1 MQDELVSIITP
12 CYNVANTLIYYLQS
26 ILNQTYK
33 NIEVI
38 AVDDGST
45 DDTADILK
53 EYVFIFAKYQMKLEY
68 IYQKNAGL
76 GAAINTG
83 LKYVNGEYLCWA
95 DPDDFYMSDS
105 IAKRLEILRNYPEYA
120 VVSSDAYVFRAD
132 DLKNPI
138 KREAERFTHRYEETQ
153 FEYLLTEQ
161 SHFCAGCH
169 MIRMSAFDQVN
180 PEREIYPAR
189 RGQNWQLLLPVYYK
203 YKRFY
208 LDEPLYGYIVYP
220 KSMSSGDVT
229 EEKELQR
236 WKEHEEIINQ
246 TLRRIPLDDKNR
258 ERYVRLVNVRYAKKR
273 LYTAIDYRDKELL
286 KEQYLFLKQYNEDTD
301 EIRILY
307 LRNSYLLWKVFYKL
321 KEIIAR

>member
-138 KREAERFTHRYEETQ
+138 KREKMFFQNLRFMRFTPLITKVPLP
-153 FEYLLTEQ
+153 FLT
-161 SHFCAGCH
+161 FL
-169 MIRMSAFDQVN
+169 SAIC
-180 PEREIYPAR
+180 PYHP
-189 RGQNWQLLLPVYYK
+189 
-203 YKRFY
+203 
-208 LDEPLYGYIVYP
+208 
-220 KSMSSGDVT
+220 S
-229 EEKELQR
+229 
-236 WKEHEEIINQ
+236 
-246 TLRRIPLDDKNR
+246 
-258 ERYVRLVNVRYAKKR
+258 
-273 LYTAIDYRDKELL
+273 
-286 KEQYLFLKQYNEDTD
+286 
-301 EIRILY
+301 
-307 LRNSYLLWKVFYKL
+307 
-321 KEIIAR
+321 

>member
-12 CYNVANTLIYYLQS
+12 CYNVANTLISYLQS

-45 DDTADILK
+45 DDTANILK

-138 KREAERFTHRYEETQ
+138 KREAERFKHRYEETQ

-229 EEKELQR
+229 EEEELQR

-258 ERYVRLVNVRYAKKR
+258 ERYVRLVDVRYAKKR
-273 LYTAIDYRDKELL
+273 LYTAIDYRDKGLL

-307 LRNSYLLWKVFYKL
+307 LRNYYLLWKVFYKL

>member
-138 KREAERFTHRYEETQ
+138 KREAERFTHRYEE
-153 FEYLLTEQ
+153 
-161 SHFCAGCH
+161 
-169 MIRMSAFDQVN
+169 
-180 PEREIYPAR
+180 
-189 RGQNWQLLLPVYYK
+189 K
-203 YKRFY
+203 
-208 LDEPLYGYIVYP
+208 
-220 KSMSSGDVT
+220 
-229 EEKELQR
+229 
-236 WKEHEEIINQ
+236 
-246 TLRRIPLDDKNR
+246 
-258 ERYVRLVNVRYAKKR
+258 
-273 LYTAIDYRDKELL
+273 
-286 KEQYLFLKQYNEDTD
+286 
-301 EIRILY
+301 
-307 LRNSYLLWKVFYKL
+307 
-321 KEIIAR
+321 

>member
-105 IAKRLEILRNYPEYA
+105 IAK
-120 VVSSDAYVFRAD
+120 
-132 DLKNPI
+132 
-138 KREAERFTHRYEETQ
+138 FT
-153 FEYLLTEQ
+153 
-161 SHFCAGCH
+161 
-169 MIRMSAFDQVN
+169 
-180 PEREIYPAR
+180 
-189 RGQNWQLLLPVYYK
+189 
-203 YKRFY
+203 
-208 LDEPLYGYIVYP
+208 
-220 KSMSSGDVT
+220 
-229 EEKELQR
+229 
-236 WKEHEEIINQ
+236 
-246 TLRRIPLDDKNR
+246 
-258 ERYVRLVNVRYAKKR
+258 
-273 LYTAIDYRDKELL
+273 
-286 KEQYLFLKQYNEDTD
+286 
-301 EIRILY
+301 
-307 LRNSYLLWKVFYKL
+307 KL
-321 KEIIAR
+321 S

>member
-1 MQDELVSIITP
+1 MYKSGEIEMQDELVSIITP

-68 IYQKNAGL
+68 IYQKMTGL

-83 LKYVNGEYLCWA
+83 LKYVNG
-95 DPDDFYMSDS
+95 S
-105 IAKRLEILRNYPEYA
+105 IYAGLIQMISICPIQLQKDLEILRNYPEYA

-246 TLRRIPLDDKNR
+246 TLRRIPLDDKT
-258 ERYVRLVNVRYAKKR
+258 EKGMFA
-273 LYTAIDYRDKELL
+273 
-286 KEQYLFLKQYNEDTD
+286 
-301 EIRILY
+301 
-307 LRNSYLLWKVFYKL
+307 W
-321 KEIIAR
+321 